1 MSGAGIEQ
9 FKINRLPESA
19 VVIIL
24 GIITGLI
31 LRFLVPEQVREVYL

>member
-19 VVIIL
+19 VVMIL
-24 GIITGLI
+24 GIITGSV
-31 LRFLVPEQVREVYL
+31 LRFLVSEKVREVYL